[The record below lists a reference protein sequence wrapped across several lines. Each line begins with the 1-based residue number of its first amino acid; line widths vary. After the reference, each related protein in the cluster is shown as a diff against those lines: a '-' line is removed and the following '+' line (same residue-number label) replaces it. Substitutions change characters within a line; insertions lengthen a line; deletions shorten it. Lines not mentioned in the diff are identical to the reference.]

1 MIFSKE
7 AFTPVLQAVV
17 TFVQTSFFIF
27 TITDLKISDFLLLQT
42 TKHMN
47 INKE

>member
-1 MIFSKE
+1 MLFPQES
-7 AFTPVLQAVV
+7 FTPVLQAVV
-17 TFVQTSFFIF
+17 TFIQTFFIF

>member
-1 MIFSKE
+1 MIFPKE

-17 TFVQTSFFIF
+17 TFIQTSFLIF
-27 TITDLKISDFLLLQT
+27 TITDLKISDFSLLQI